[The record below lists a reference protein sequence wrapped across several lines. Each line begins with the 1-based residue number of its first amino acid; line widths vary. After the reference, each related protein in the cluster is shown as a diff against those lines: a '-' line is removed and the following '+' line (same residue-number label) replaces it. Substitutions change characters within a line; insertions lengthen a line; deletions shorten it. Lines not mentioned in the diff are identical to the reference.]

1 VSGTSPATL
10 LLPAQWSVC
19 CINRLNPPAKQAAFV
34 TNVFTAW
41 KAANGRI
48 PFLNVFLLHD
58 FTQSMCDDF
67 GVYYG
72 LPNVPSFKAFLC
84 SLGLRK
90 ADGTARQAWSTL
102 GDEARKAN
110 LP

>member
-1 VSGTSPATL
+1 M
-10 LLPAQWSVC
+10 C

-102 GDEARKAN
+102 GDEARRAN